1 MMRRIY
7 IVVFLIVCAITDSS
21 AQRVRGLTFG
31 PMVDLPN
38 EGISLRVFRNA
49 QPVALPQPTV
59 YRYRSPDG
67 MSHERFTPRDL
78 WYPGM
83 YRGRWEDPAGNA
95 LILGVVGN
103 LLPESLSP
111 DSHVTRETYE
121 QAFAASET
129 GPPANLDE
137 LIAWASMFAGAPV
150 SGSPRNVRSGPRL
163 HNVAALDFEAH
174 NPTRLGYVF
183 QFGNNLHGIDPYQ
196 WFLALFELAEGV
208 DATAA
213 AQAIERDFVS
223 ALATTTRTADLSA
236 QASARFQHPE
246 MTDVERSAAFLES
259 RERAINSIRGLR
271 GWWFVETP
279 NYVLVSDLSGGRRS
293 FVQRLQEDL
302 EAMREIF
309 EHLFPPRRAI
319 EAVSLVRIFGDGED
333 YVNYV
338 GAENKWTGGLWMPSK
353 RELVIRPFEW
363 GNERERREQIARIVY
378 HEAWHQYVHYAFDG
392 LQTSPWFN
400 EGLATFFEG
409 ADIRRG
415 DLRVSEVERYADTI
429 DALARAEAIDVPH
442 LLRLSY
448 DQFYGRGDYPAQNRA
463 AHYAKAWGLIYYLMK
478 AAPLDSSNN
487 YEKILARYA
496 DALWETRDASAATR
510 VAFDGVDMNSF
521 NQQFEAFWL
530 SPRLRHGAQR
540 NNDLL

>member
-1 MMRRIY
+1 MMRRLY
-7 IVVFLIVCAITDSS
+7 IIAFLIVCAITESS

-31 PMVDLPN
+31 PMAELPD
-38 EGISLRVFRNA
+38 EGVSLRVFRNA

-59 YRYRSPDG
+59 YRYRSSDG
-67 MSHERFTPRDL
+67 VSQERFAPRDL

-103 LLPESLSP
+103 MFPRSLSP
-111 DSHVTRETYE
+111 DSHVTRDTYE
-121 QAFAASET
+121 QAFAAAGTE
-129 GPPANLDE
+129 PPSNVDE
-137 LIAWASMFAGAPV
+137 LIAWASMFAGASV
-150 SGSPRNVRSGPRL
+150 TGAPRPVRSGPLL
-163 HNVAALDFEAH
+163 HNVAALDFDSQ

-183 QFGNNLHGIDPYQ
+183 QFGNNLHGVDPYQ
-196 WFLALFELAEGV
+196 WFLALFELAEGT

-223 ALATTTRTADLSA
+223 SLATTARAADPSA
-236 QASARFQHPE
+236 QASPRFQHPE
-246 MTDVERSAAFLES
+246 MAEAERSAAFLES

-279 NYVLVSDLSGGRRS
+279 SYVLVSDLSGGRRS

-302 EAMREIF
+302 EAMRGIY
-309 EHLFPPRRAI
+309 EHLFPPRRPI
-319 EAVSLVRIFGDGED
+319 EAVSLVRVFGDSDD

-338 GAENKWTGGLWMPSK
+338 GPENQWTGGIWMPSK

-363 GNERERREQIARIVY
+363 GNERERRERIARIVY
-378 HEAWHQYVHYAFDG
+378 HEAWHQYLHYAFDG

-415 DLRVSEVERYADTI
+415 DLRMDEVERYAVMMET
-429 DALARAEAIDVPH
+429 LARAEEINLPSF
-442 LLRLSY
+442 LRLSY
-448 DQFYGRGDYPAQNRA
+448 DQFYGRGGYPEQNRS
-463 AHYAKAWGLIYYLMK
+463 AHYAIGWGLLYYLMK
-478 AAPLDSSNN
+478 AAPLDPSND
-487 YEKILARYA
+487 YEQIPARYA
-496 DALWETRDASAATR
+496 DALWATR
-510 VAFDGVDMNSF
+510 NQAEATSRAFEGVDMQAF
-521 NQQFEAFWL
+521 QQQFQDFWL
-530 SPRLRHGAQR
+530 SPRLRHGARR